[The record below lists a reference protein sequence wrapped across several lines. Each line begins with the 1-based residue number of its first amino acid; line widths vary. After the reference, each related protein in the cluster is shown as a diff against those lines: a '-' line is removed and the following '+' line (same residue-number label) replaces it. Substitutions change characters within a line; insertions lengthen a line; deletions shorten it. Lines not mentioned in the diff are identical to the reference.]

1 MYKKITDFEQ
11 RISSIAYEIVWLD
24 IDIITNPNPF
34 PQLQTLQN
42 KISDLEKTTSHFP
55 SDLKKEMINDL
66 KNFSN
71 SLKCS
76 FYAIFKQYIEQY
88 ITNTNLVLL
97 FMINYPQLFS
107 EDFDIESSPF
117 IEIYSLFWHFLADI
131 HVTSSTPE
139 LFPEL
144 CKNTATLS
152 SEQTKSLVIVLIDKF
167 ISTIVQDI
175 LSDISDWDD
184 DTKSDLIQK
193 TREMYPKA
201 SNNLNQLLRGKNK
214 RNILKQDFLNVSKN
228 AMIRWLD
235 EKYSQLFE
243 GDFHQA
249 INTLSFICMPIA
261 DEETIDNM
269 FYTYVSLFLEQQ
281 FQKSHQNNTNKT
293 QQKIPSTE
301 SVLISTLI
309 SSQKNNSG
317 LLSLPEG
324 LHDEI
329 SQYITNQKINGNSGR
344 LIVIIEKIL
353 QKNLTKN
360 ESIRKQ
366 WFLDKISSYGLGS
379 VDYDFF
385 VLLESYGFS
394 CIDAHK
400 KVEKHSTE
408 EKDALLGMSDASDN
422 KISLPDSKNTIL
434 ASLSTL
440 DALQRL
446 EWESKKDY
454 LLKKMRWYVDIFEQ
468 LGYTFTTKEKFIES
482 STECC
487 YSNLRLDKD
496 IRRIIYDIVVKNKQE
511 QHRDWRDYYTFDMAN
526 GWRILLSKKWII
538 DNIWPHD
545 YYEKYLKNNF

>member
-1 MYKKITDFEQ
+1 M
-11 RISSIAYEIVWLD
+11 
-24 IDIITNPNPF
+24 
-34 PQLQTLQN
+34 QTLQN

-228 AMIRWLD
+228 AMIR
-235 EKYSQLFE
+235 
-243 GDFHQA
+243 
-249 INTLSFICMPIA
+249 
-261 DEETIDNM
+261 
-269 FYTYVSLFLEQQ
+269 
-281 FQKSHQNNTNKT
+281 
-293 QQKIPSTE
+293 
-301 SVLISTLI
+301 
-309 SSQKNNSG
+309 
-317 LLSLPEG
+317 
-324 LHDEI
+324 
-329 SQYITNQKINGNSGR
+329 
-344 LIVIIEKIL
+344 
-353 QKNLTKN
+353 
-360 ESIRKQ
+360 
-366 WFLDKISSYGLGS
+366 
-379 VDYDFF
+379 
-385 VLLESYGFS
+385 
-394 CIDAHK
+394 
-400 KVEKHSTE
+400 
-408 EKDALLGMSDASDN
+408 
-422 KISLPDSKNTIL
+422 
-434 ASLSTL
+434 
-440 DALQRL
+440 
-446 EWESKKDY
+446 
-454 LLKKMRWYVDIFEQ
+454 
-468 LGYTFTTKEKFIES
+468 
-482 STECC
+482 
-487 YSNLRLDKD
+487 
-496 IRRIIYDIVVKNKQE
+496 
-511 QHRDWRDYYTFDMAN
+511 
-526 GWRILLSKKWII
+526 
-538 DNIWPHD
+538 
-545 YYEKYLKNNF
+545 